1 MSQKDP
7 LSSIVFEFSKM
18 PGIGQ
23 KTAQRLAFYL
33 LSLRK
38 ELISNL
44 IHSIEDLRDHV
55 GYCKRCFH
63 LTYEADECVLC
74 SNPSRDGKILC
85 LVGDSRDV
93 LALEKMGRFKGL
105 YHVLGGVIS
114 PLDGLGP
121 EQLRIKELL
130 SRLKTEPVEEIV
142 FALSPSI
149 EGETTTLYLTKLLKG
164 MNIKLTQIAYG
175 IPMGSDLEWAD
186 ELTLGR
192 AFEGRNRL

>member
-7 LSSIVFEFSKM
+7 LNPIIFEFSKM

-38 ELISNL
+38 EHISNL
-44 IHSIEDLRDHV
+44 IRSIEDLRDHV

-63 LTYEADECVLC
+63 LTYDADECALC
-74 SNPSRDGKILC
+74 GDPGRDGKVLC

-93 LALEKMGRFKGL
+93 LAIEKMGRFKGL

-114 PLDGLGP
+114 PLDGIGP

-142 FALSPSI
+142 FALNPSI

-164 MNIKLTQIAYG
+164 IDIRLTQIAYG

-186 ELTLGR
+186 ELTLNR